1 MFLLD
6 VVIEPSLTPTQPA
19 PSAVPFIIGILI
31 AVIVIGIFIFKK
43 K

>member
-6 VVIEPSLTPTQPA
+6 VVIEPSLTPTQ
-19 PSAVPFIIGILI
+19 SALPFIIGILI
-31 AVIVIGIFIFKK
+31 AVIVIGILIFKK